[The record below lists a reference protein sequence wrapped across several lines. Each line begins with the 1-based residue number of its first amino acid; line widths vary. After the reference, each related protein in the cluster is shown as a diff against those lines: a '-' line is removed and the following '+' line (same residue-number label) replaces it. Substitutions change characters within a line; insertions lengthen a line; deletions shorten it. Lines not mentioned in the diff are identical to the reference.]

1 MKQCLIIEDE
11 KASQDMLINKIKTYF
26 PQINIKAIIDN
37 APEAINYISKHKLD
51 LVFVDNHIKR
61 GRGMDVINHFQ
72 NRNFAVIFSTAF
84 SEYAVEALNN
94 NASYYL
100 LKPYSDDE
108 FITAVEKSLERYI
121 DNSKSITIG
130 SNKENIPYKSI
141 VYLKSEGAYTIFYLE
156 GGKTIYTSKN
166 IGYYEKHLPVWCFFR
181 IHHSTIVNTSKIME
195 IEKDKGVSVILK
207 NGTSLNVSNRKLK
220 KFIEQINSK
229 SVINN

>member
-11 KASQDMLINKIKTYF
+11 KASQDMLINKIKTHF

-37 APEAINYISKHKLD
+37 APEAISYISKHKLD

-61 GRGMDVINHFQ
+61 GRGMDVINYFQ

-100 LKPYSDDE
+100 LKPYSDNE
-108 FITAVEKSLERYI
+108 FITAVEKTLESYT
-121 DNSKSITIG
+121 DFSKSIVIG
-130 SNKENIPYKSI
+130 SNKESILYQSI
-141 VYLKSEGAYTIFYLE
+141 VYMKSEGAYTIFYLE

-166 IGYYEKHLPVWCFFR
+166 IGYYEKHIPSWCFFR
-181 IHHSTIVNTSKIME
+181 IHHSTIVNTSKI
-195 IEKDKGVSVILK
+195 IDIIKNKGVSVLLK
-207 NGTSLNVSNRKLK
+207 NGTSLSVSNRKSK

-229 SVINN
+229 SVTNN

>member
-11 KASQDMLINKIKTYF
+11 KASQDALIHKIKTHF
-26 PQINIKAIIDN
+26 PNINIKAIIDN
-37 APEAINYISKHKLD
+37 VPEAISYISKHKID

-61 GRGMDVINHFQ
+61 GRGMDVINHFK

-84 SEYAVEALNN
+84 SEYAIEALNN

-108 FITAVEKSLERYI
+108 FITAVEKTLEGYT
-121 DNSKSITIG
+121 DNSKSIIIG
-130 SNKENIPYKSI
+130 NNKENIPYQSI
-141 VYLKSEGAYTIFYLE
+141 VYLRSEGAYTIFYLE

-166 IGYYEKHLPVWCFFR
+166 IGYYEKHLPLWCFFR
-181 IHHSTIVNTSKIME
+181 IHHSTIVNTSKIIE

-207 NGTSLNVSNRKLK
+207 NGTSLSVSNRKLK
-220 KFIEQINSK
+220 KFIEQINSE
-229 SVINN
+229 SVVKN

>member
-11 KASQDMLINKIKTYF
+11 KASQDMLINKIKTHF

-37 APEAINYISKHKLD
+37 APEAISYISKHKLD

-100 LKPYSDDE
+100 LKPYSDNE
-108 FITAVEKSLERYI
+108 FITAVEKTLESYT
-121 DNSKSITIG
+121 DFSKSIVIG
-130 SNKENIPYKSI
+130 SNKESILYQSI
-141 VYLKSEGAYTIFYLE
+141 VYMKSEGAYTIFYLE

-166 IGYYEKHLPVWCFFR
+166 IGYYEKHIPSWCFFR
-181 IHHSTIVNTSKIME
+181 IHHSTIVNTSKI
-195 IEKDKGVSVILK
+195 IDIIKNKGVSVLLK
-207 NGTSLNVSNRKLK
+207 NGTSLSVSNRKSK

-229 SVINN
+229 SVTNN